1 MRTRLLLAAV
11 AVSASLAACGSDDP
25 NPSSA
30 PSDPAANN
38 QKAMIAFAGCM
49 RKNGVDMPDPQF
61 DGGRV
66 MMRGPRN
73 VDEGKMR
80 TAEKA
85 CAKYRDSVKPP
96 ELSDEERDEFRKE
109 ALANAKCMREH
120 GIDFPDP
127 TFEANGGAR
136 VRIGRGSGIDPES
149 PKFQEAQKACQSTMP
164 GPDREDEQ

>member
-11 AVSASLAACGSDDP
+11 AASASHSACGGDDP
-25 NPSSA
+25 T
-30 PSDPAANN
+30 PAAADPQAAN
-38 QKAMIAFAGCM
+38 QKAMLAFASCM
-49 RKNGVDMPDPQF
+49 RENGVDMPDPQF

-73 VDEGKMR
+73 ADEDKMR

-85 CAKYRDSVKPP
+85 CAKHRESIEPP
-96 ELSDEERDEFRKE
+96 ELSEEKRGEFRKA
-109 ALANAKCMREH
+109 ALAHAKCMREH

-149 PKFQEAQKACQSTMP
+149 PKFREAQKACESTMP
-164 GPDREDEQ
+164 GPEGGDEK